1 MYKILICDLETENKP
16 WLGKT
21 ASPFNPENY
30 IVAPGWRLDTVNDD
44 GSVTVG
50 EIHHRY
56 FTSVADADAGADW
69 FDVVDDAQII
79 VAHNSMFEQQ
89 WFLSKH
95 REKFEAFLKR
105 GGRLL
110 DTALAEY
117 LLSHQQE
124 LYPSLDEIAPRH
136 GGTHKVDGVKI
147 LWQNGALTSEID
159 KDLLLE
165 YLIGPSGDIENTG
178 LVFYSQIKQLGE
190 AGMLNMFYERCEANL
205 AFGYC
210 EWFGLYVDMDV
221 ANKNLAE
228 QEAQIAEL
236 TAQLQHLLPD
246 DLPDWVEFN
255 WGSGHHMSALVYGG
269 PVKGRQKVSYDPPQY
284 VKADFYKDANDGSL
298 RLVVPD
304 ELYGPVET
312 YKSGKNKG
320 MPKVFRE
327 DTTEEKLKWGDA
339 FVQLPGLVRLES
351 LPEVVRSKYLGKR
364 AEFRGALMLSDGVT
378 PIYSTSEDALK
389 GLKNFVPE
397 VALMVELASLE
408 KDTSTYY
415 LRVEYATSKPN
426 RAVSVSETM
435 ESGEPGQSGLTRPQE
450 TSEAQVRSD
459 LGSLAGDADSL
470 REQVPSVSE
479 GSGGE
484 PDSTPSGEGG
494 TGPLPRDGQGARCA
508 VSHLQQSV
516 GDGGRQPS
524 GSDTLREIPRVGV
537 NGCTKV
543 KGMLQ
548 FVGPDSIVHHS
559 LNTTATVT
567 TRLSS
572 STPNLQNLPRDGT
585 SRVKAMFTSRFGTDG
600 RIVEV
605 DYSALEVVMLCA
617 MTGDTD
623 LLKLLLAGTDMH
635 CYRLA
640 FKLGEPYEDVLRKAV
655 TAHDPDSPD
664 FDPSE
669 ENKRYKQM
677 RTDIKPLSFADQY
690 GASAEG
696 IAFNTGCTVEFAQEF
711 QDNEAKMFPI
721 SRGYRSVIAKEVER
735 TGMEGVRPS
744 GIHREMADDG
754 TWRVYRRGHFQGPSG
769 TCYSFR
775 QKPTFDKVTRQR
787 PMMYKATEMA
797 NYPFQGESGFLMSSA
812 MGQIVRHMIKMDWYD
827 NQVCLI
833 NNVHDASYV
842 DAANETVG
850 REAGLAVKA
859 IMEAAP
865 VRLASIFPNF
875 AIGHVP
881 FPAAA
886 EMGESMYSKVHLH

>member
-16 WLGKT
+16 WLGKV

-44 GSVTVG
+44 GTVTVG

-56 FTSVADADAGADW
+56 FTSIAEADAGADW

-95 REKFEAFLKR
+95 RKKFEDFLKR

-110 DTALAEY
+110 DTALGEY

-124 LYPSLDEIAPRH
+124 LYPSLDETAPKH

-147 LWQNGALTSEID
+147 LWENGALTSEID
-159 KDLLLE
+159 KDLLIE
-165 YLIGPSGDIENTG
+165 YLVGPSGDIENTG

-210 EWFGLYVDMDV
+210 EWFGLHVDMPT

-228 QEAQIAEL
+228 QEAEIARLTEEL
-236 TAQLQHLLPD
+236 KKLLPA

-255 WGSGHHMSALVYGG
+255 WGSPFHMSALVYGG
-269 PVKGRQKVSYDPPQY
+269 PVKGRKRVPYDPPQY
-284 VKADFYKDANDGSL
+284 VKADFYKVQGTEGT
-298 RLVVPD
+298 LVEVDHPD
-304 ELYGPVET
+304 LDQERISSGRHNFET

-320 MPKVFRE
+320 LIKVFRE
-327 DTTEEKLKWGDA
+327 DTAEEKLKWADE
-339 FVQLPGLVRLES
+339 LHHMPGLVQLDK
-351 LPEVVRSKYLGKR
+351 LPDAVKSKYLGR
-364 AEFRGALMLSDGVT
+364 RSEFRGKQTLADSTT
-378 PIYSTSEDALK
+378 PVYSTATDALR

-397 VALMVELASLE
+397 VALMVQLASLE
-408 KDTSTYY
+408 KDTGTYY
-415 LRVEYATSKPN
+415 LR
-426 RAVSVSETM
+426 
-435 ESGEPGQSGLTRPQE
+435 QE
-450 TSEAQVRSD
+450 LNED
-459 LGSLAGDADSL
+459 
-470 REQVPSVSE
+470 
-479 GSGGE
+479 
-484 PDSTPSGEGG
+484 G
-494 TGPLPRDGQGARCA
+494 T
-508 VSHLQQSV
+508 VKK
-516 GDGGRQPS
+516 
-524 GSDTLREIPRVGV
+524 T
-537 NGCTKV
+537 

-548 FVGPDSIVHHS
+548 YVGPDGIVHHS

-567 TRLSS
+567 GRLSS

-585 SRVKAMFTSRFGTDG
+585 SKVKEMFTSRWGADG
-600 RIVEV
+600 RIIEV

-623 LLKLLLAGTDMH
+623 LLALLQAGTDMH

-640 FKLGEPYEDVLRKAV
+640 FKLGEPYEDVLEKCKNED
-655 TAHDPDSPD
+655 HPDH
-664 FDPSE
+664 
-669 ENKRYKQM
+669 RQYHQM

-711 QDNEAKMFPI
+711 QENEAKLFPI
-721 SRGYRSVIAKEVER
+721 SRGYREVIKTECER
-735 TGMEGVRPS
+735 TGMPDVHKTGFKSPS
-744 GIHREMADDG
+744 GLHREMADDG
-754 TWRVYRRGHFQGPSG
+754 SWRVYRRGHFQGPSG

-775 QKPTFDKVTRQR
+775 QKPTFDKESRQYV
-787 PMMYKATEMA
+787 MKYKDTEMA
-797 NYPFQGESGFLMSSA
+797 NYPFQGESGFMMSSS
-812 MGQIVRHMIKMDWYD
+812 MGQIVRHMISKNWYD

-833 NNVHDASYV
+833 NNVHDACYL
-842 DAANETVG
+842 DAANEVVG
-850 REAGLAVKA
+850 KEAALAVQA
-859 IMEAAP
+859 CMENAP
-865 VRLASIFPNF
+865 KRLASIFPNF
-875 AIGHVP
+875 NIAHVP
-881 FPAAA
+881 FPAQP
-886 EMGESMYSKVHLH
+886 EMGVNMMEKYHIK

>member
-56 FTSVADADAGADW
+56 FTSAADADAGADW

-95 REKFEAFLKR
+95 RDKFEAFLKR

-124 LYPSLDEIAPRH
+124 LYPSLDETAPRH

-210 EWFGLYVDMDV
+210 EWFGLHVDMGV

-255 WGSGHHMSALVYGG
+255 WGSGYHMSALVYGG
-269 PVKGRQKVSYDPPQY
+269 PVKGRQKVPYDPPQY
-284 VKADFYKDANDGSL
+284 VKADYWKVGDSLILVDASSPPEGAD
-298 RLVVPD
+298 V
-304 ELYGPVET
+304 

-320 MPKVFRE
+320 VAKVYRE
-327 DTTEEKLKWGDA
+327 DTTEEKLKWADA
-339 FVQLPGLVRLES
+339 FVQLPGLVNLNE

-389 GLKNFVPE
+389 GLKNYVPE
-397 VALMVELASLE
+397 VALMVKLASLE
-408 KDTSTYY
+408 KDTGTYY
-415 LRVEYATSKPN
+415 LRTEYK
-426 RAVSVSETM
+426 
-435 ESGEPGQSGLTRPQE
+435 
-450 TSEAQVRSD
+450 D
-459 LGSLAGDADSL
+459 D
-470 REQVPSVSE
+470 
-479 GSGGE
+479 
-484 PDSTPSGEGG
+484 G
-494 TGPLPRDGQGARCA
+494 T
-508 VSHLQQSV
+508 VK
-516 GDGGRQPS
+516 
-524 GSDTLREIPRVGV
+524 
-537 NGCTKV
+537 KV

-567 TRLSS
+567 GRLSS

-696 IAFNTGCTVEFAQEF
+696 IAFTTGCTVEFAQEF

-735 TGMEGVRPS
+735 TGMVGDRPS

-812 MGQIVRHMIKMDWYD
+812 MGQIVRHMIKMDWYN
-827 NQVCLI
+827 NQVRLI
-833 NNVHDASYV
+833 NNVHDAAYL
-842 DAANETVG
+842 DAANAEVG
-850 REAGLAVKA
+850 RTAALAVKEC
-859 IMEAAP
+859 MEAAP
-865 VRLASIFPNF
+865 KRLASIFPAF

-886 EMGESMYSKVHLH
+886 EMGTSMYDKVHVH

>member
-1 MYKILICDLETENKP
+1 MYKILICDLETQNKP
-16 WLGKT
+16 WLGKV

-30 IVAPGWRLDTVNDD
+30 IVAPGWRVDTVNDD
-44 GSVTVG
+44 GSVSIG
-50 EIHHRY
+50 EIQHRY
-56 FTSVADADAGADW
+56 FQNIAEADAGADW
-69 FDVVDDAQII
+69 FDVVDDPAVMII
-79 VAHNSMFEQQ
+79 VAHNSMYEQQ
-89 WFLSKH
+89 WFLSKY
-95 REKFEAFLKR
+95 RTKFEGFLKR

-110 DTALAEY
+110 CTAMAEY

-124 LYPSLDEIAPRH
+124 LYPSLDETAPRH

-147 LWQNGALTSEID
+147 LWEQGALTSEID

-178 LVFYSQIKQLGE
+178 LCFYDQMRLLTE
-190 AGMLNMFYERCEANL
+190 AGMLSMYYERCESNL

-210 EWFGLYVDMDV
+210 EWFGLFVNEEV
-221 ANKNLAE
+221 AHKNLAE
-228 QEAQIAEL
+228 QEAEIAKLTEEL
-236 TAQLQHLLPD
+236 KKLLPAD
-246 DLPDWVEFN
+246 MPDWVEFN
-255 WGSGHHMSALVYGG
+255 WGSDYHMSALVYGG
-269 PVKGRQKVSYDPPQY
+269 PVKGRQKVPYDPPQY
-284 VKADFYKDANDGSL
+284 VKADYYKRVSDGGL
-298 RLVVPD
+298 FRVELAQD
-304 ELYGPVET
+304 EPTHMPMCET

-327 DTTEEKLKWGDA
+327 DTNEEKLKWSDSLW
-339 FVQLPGLVRLES
+339 QLPGLVQLS
-351 LPEVVRSKYLGKR
+351 TLPDAVKSKYLGRR
-364 AEFRGALMLSDGVT
+364 AEFRGARMLADGCT
-378 PIYSTSEDALK
+378 PVYSTSTDALK

-397 VALMVELASLE
+397 VALMVQLASLE
-408 KDTSTYY
+408 KDTGTYY
-415 LRVEYATSKPN
+415 LRTELN
-426 RAVSVSETM
+426 EDGSVKKT
-435 ESGEPGQSGLTRPQE
+435 
-450 TSEAQVRSD
+450 
-459 LGSLAGDADSL
+459 
-470 REQVPSVSE
+470 
-479 GSGGE
+479 
-484 PDSTPSGEGG
+484 
-494 TGPLPRDGQGARCA
+494 
-508 VSHLQQSV
+508 
-516 GDGGRQPS
+516 
-524 GSDTLREIPRVGV
+524 
-537 NGCTKV
+537 

-548 FVGPDSIVHHS
+548 YVGPDGIVHHS

-567 TRLSS
+567 GRLSS

-585 SRVKAMFTSRFGTDG
+585 SKVKEMFTSRWGVDG
-600 RIVEV
+600 RIIEV

-623 LLKLLLAGTDMH
+623 LLALLQAGTDMH

-655 TAHDPDSPD
+655 TAHDPKDPAY
-664 FDPSE
+664 DPSD

-711 QDNEAKMFPI
+711 QDNEAKLFPI
-721 SRGYRSVIAKEVER
+721 SRGYRQVIQKECER
-735 TGMEGVRPS
+735 TGMPDVHNTGFKSPS
-744 GIHREMADDG
+744 GLHREMDDNG
-754 TWRVYRRGHFQGPSG
+754 SWRVYRRGHFQGPSG

-775 QKPTFDKVTRQR
+775 QKPTFDKETRQYVMR
-787 PMMYKATEMA
+787 YKETEQA
-797 NYPFQGESGFLMSSA
+797 NYPFQGEAGFMMSSS
-812 MGQIVRHMIKMDWYD
+812 MGQIVRHMIGKDWYN

-833 NNVHDASYV
+833 NNVHDASYLDV
-842 DAANETVG
+842 ANETVG

-886 EMGESMYSKVHLH
+886 EMGVSMFSKTHLH

>member
-1 MYKILICDLETENKP
+1 MYKILIVDLEVQNHP
-16 WLGKT
+16 YYGQV
-21 ASPFNPENY
+21 ASAFHPENY
-30 IVAPGWRLDTVNDD
+30 IVAPGWRVDTVHDD
-44 GSVTVG
+44 GSVVVG
-50 EIHHRY
+50 ETHTRY
-56 FTSVADADAGADW
+56 FNSKEEADSGSSW
-69 FDVVDDAQII
+69 FDAVDDCTLM
-79 VAHNSMFEQQ
+79 VAHNAAFEIK
-89 WFLSKH
+89 WFLSKY
-95 REKFEAFLKR
+95 RDKFEAFIKR
-105 GGRLL
+105 GGRVLC
-110 DTALAEY
+110 TALGHY
-117 LLSHQQE
+117 LLSHQQD
-124 LYPSLDEIAPRH
+124 LYPALGEIAPSY
-136 GGTHKVDGVKI
+136 GANHKVDGVKI
-147 LWQNGALTSEID
+147 LWENGALTADID

-165 YLIGPSGDIENTG
+165 YLGGPSGDIDNTAT
-178 LVFYSQIKQLGE
+178 VFYAQMQQLSA
-190 AGMLNMFYERCEANL
+190 AGMAPMFYERCDATL
-205 AFGYC
+205 AFAYC
-210 EWFGLYVDMDV
+210 EWFGLNVDMGV
-221 ANKNLAE
+221 ANANLAE
-228 QEAQIAEL
+228 QEAKIAEL
-236 TAQLQHLLPD
+236 TAQLQHLLPA

-269 PVKGRQKVSYDPPQY
+269 PVKGRQKVPYDPPQY
-284 VKADFYKDANDGSL
+284 VKADYWKVGDSLILVDAPSPPEGVDI
-298 RLVVPD
+298 
-304 ELYGPVET
+304 

-320 MPKVFRE
+320 MAKVYRE
-327 DTTEEKLKWGDA
+327 DTAEEKLKWGDA
-339 FVQLPGLVRLES
+339 FIQLPGLVQLES

-364 AEFRGALMLSDGVT
+364 AEFRGKQFLSDGTT

-408 KDTSTYY
+408 KDTGTYY
-415 LRVEYATSKPN
+415 KRTEYK
-426 RAVSVSETM
+426 
-435 ESGEPGQSGLTRPQE
+435 
-450 TSEAQVRSD
+450 D
-459 LGSLAGDADSL
+459 D
-470 REQVPSVSE
+470 
-479 GSGGE
+479 
-484 PDSTPSGEGG
+484 G
-494 TGPLPRDGQGARCA
+494 T
-508 VSHLQQSV
+508 VK
-516 GDGGRQPS
+516 
-524 GSDTLREIPRVGV
+524 
-537 NGCTKV
+537 KV

-572 STPNLQNLPRDGT
+572 TTPNLQNLPRDGT

-655 TAHDPDSPD
+655 TAHDPDSPE

-721 SRGYRSVIAKEVER
+721 SRGYRAVIAKEVER
-735 TGMEGVRPS
+735 TGMPDVHTTGFKSPS
-744 GIHREMADDG
+744 GLHREMADDG

-775 QKPTFDKVTRQR
+775 QKPTWDPQTRQR
-787 PMMYKATEMA
+787 PMLYKATEMA
-797 NYPFQGESGFLMSSA
+797 NYPFQGEAGFLMSSA

-833 NNVHDASYV
+833 NNVHDAAYL
-842 DAANETVG
+842 DAKNAEVG
-850 REAGLAVKA
+850 RLAALAVKEC
-859 IMEAAP
+859 MEAAP
-865 VRLASIFPNF
+865 KRLASIFPAF

-886 EMGESMYSKVHLH
+886 EMGTSMFDKVHVH

>member
-1 MYKILICDLETENKP
+1 MYKILIVDLETQNHP
-16 WLGKT
+16 WLGKV
-21 ASPFNPENY
+21 ASPFNPLNY
-30 IVAPGWRLDTVNDD
+30 IVAPGWRVDTVNDD
-44 GSVTVG
+44 GTVTLG

-56 FTSVADADAGADW
+56 FGTKAESDAGSDW
-69 FDVVDDAQII
+69 FDVVDDVQII
-79 VAHNSMFEQQ
+79 VAHNSMYEQQ
-89 WFLSKH
+89 WFLSKY
-95 REKFEAFLKR
+95 RAQFETFLKR

-110 DTALAEY
+110 CTALAEY

-124 LYPSLDEIAPRH
+124 LYPSLDETAPRH
-136 GGTHKVDGVKI
+136 GGSHKVDGVKI

-210 EWFGLYVDMDV
+210 EWFGLNVDMDV
-221 ANKNLAE
+221 ANANLAE
-228 QEAQIAEL
+228 QEAKIAEL
-236 TAQLQHLLPD
+236 TAQLQHLLPT

-269 PVKGRQKVSYDPPQY
+269 PVKGRKKVRYDPPQY
-284 VKADFYKDANDGSL
+284 VKDDFYRDSETGAWVHPSL
-298 RLVVPD
+298 VTDSEGLD
-304 ELYGPVET
+304 KYA
-312 YKSGKNKG
+312 SGKNKG
-320 MPKVFRE
+320 QTKLFRV
-327 DTTEEKLKWGDA
+327 DTLEEKLKWGDA

-364 AEFRGALMLSDGVT
+364 AEFRGKQFLSDGTT
-378 PIYSTSEDALK
+378 PIYSTAEDALK

-408 KDTSTYY
+408 KDTGTYY
-415 LRVEYATSKPN
+415 KRTEYK
-426 RAVSVSETM
+426 
-435 ESGEPGQSGLTRPQE
+435 
-450 TSEAQVRSD
+450 D
-459 LGSLAGDADSL
+459 D
-470 REQVPSVSE
+470 
-479 GSGGE
+479 
-484 PDSTPSGEGG
+484 G
-494 TGPLPRDGQGARCA
+494 T
-508 VSHLQQSV
+508 VK
-516 GDGGRQPS
+516 
-524 GSDTLREIPRVGV
+524 
-537 NGCTKV
+537 KV

-669 ENKRYKQM
+669 ESKRYKQM

-735 TGMEGVRPS
+735 TGMESNRPS

-797 NYPFQGESGFLMSSA
+797 NYPFQGEAGFLMSSA
-812 MGQIVRHMIKMDWYD
+812 MGQIVRYMINLDWYD

-833 NNVHDASYV
+833 NNVHDASYLDV
-842 DAANETVG
+842 ANATVG

-865 VRLASIFPNF
+865 VRLAGIFPNF